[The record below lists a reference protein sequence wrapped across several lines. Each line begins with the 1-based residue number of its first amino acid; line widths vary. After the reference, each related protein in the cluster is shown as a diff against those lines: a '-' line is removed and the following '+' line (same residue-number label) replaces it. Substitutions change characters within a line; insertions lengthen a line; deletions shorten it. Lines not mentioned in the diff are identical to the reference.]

1 MAGPSPAHAAVPT
14 ADSLR
19 DLFRLDGRVA
29 VVTGAASGIGR
40 GAALTFS
47 AAGASVLIADIDQA
61 GLAATA
67 ETITKNG
74 GKAEAH
80 VCDVRDRAAVHAL
93 ADRAVAGAGRLDV
106 WANVA
111 GVLRPRPIV
120 DTTEEDLD
128 ATLAVNLKGVYWGC
142 AAAAKAMIPRGA
154 GSIINIASAGA
165 DVPAPGLSAYSLT
178 KAAVIMLTKTLATEV
193 GQHGVRANAVAPGFI
208 DTPMVAHHFTRE
220 DGSVDS
226 AARDAIFKSRAAQT
240 PLGTTGE
247 PSDIALAMLYLASD
261 AARFVTGQTLRPNG
275 GVAMP

>member
-1 MAGPSPAHAAVPT
+1 MPELSAVPS
-14 ADSLR
+14 AEDLR
-19 DLFRLDGRVA
+19 GAFRLDGRVA

-47 AAGASVLIADIDQA
+47 AAGASVLLADVDEA

-67 ETITKNG
+67 ETIAGNG
-74 GKAEAH
+74 GTAEAH

-93 ADRAVAGAGRLDV
+93 ADRALAGAGRLDV

-111 GVLRPRPIV
+111 GILRAATIV
-120 DTTEEDLD
+120 DTTEDDLD

-142 AAAAKAMIPRGA
+142 AAAARAMVPRGS

-165 DVPAPGLSAYSLT
+165 DVPAPGLAVYALS
-178 KAAVIMLTKTLATEV
+178 KAAVIMLTRTLATEV
-193 GQHGVRANAVAPGFI
+193 GPHGVRANAVAPGFI
-208 DTPMVAHHFTRE
+208 DTPLVARNFTRE
-220 DGSVDS
+220 DGGIDT
-226 AARDAIFKSRAAQT
+226 AAREAIFKSRAAQT

-247 PSDIALAMLYLASD
+247 PSDIALAMLYLAAD
-261 AARFVTGQTLRPNG
+261 ASRFVTGQTLRPNG